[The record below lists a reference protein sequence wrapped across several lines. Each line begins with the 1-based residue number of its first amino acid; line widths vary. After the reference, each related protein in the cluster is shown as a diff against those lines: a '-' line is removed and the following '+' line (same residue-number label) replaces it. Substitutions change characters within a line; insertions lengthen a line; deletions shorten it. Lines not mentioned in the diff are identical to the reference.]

1 MPLIT
6 ESVVRP
12 ADQMSDGHIEDI
24 YNATREA
31 VYASHVRSMGTDGNY
46 LIRATVPA
54 DLGEATTGPSS
65 TTNVWAE
72 TVTASGTAGFQD
84 SKIASQNV
92 PDNTSVALYGFVDSS
107 DGGQHVSQ
115 IRITTGQGVRAIWDL
130 FPIIGS
136 DPSVSGSV
144 RCRTMYAMTPISI
157 SNEHA
162 TEGTI
167 VSLYD
172 SNEATAAADDL
183 TERGASIQIGPNST
197 THIDYE
203 DGTMPFVT
211 NCTAGLAVDVGTIAI
226 GGIHAAGYLA

>member
-31 VYASHVRSMGTDGNY
+31 LYASHVRSQGADGNFI
-46 LIRATVPA
+46 IRATVPY
-54 DLGEATTGPSS
+54 DLGESGGTAGPAS
-65 TTNVWAE
+65 TANIWAE

-84 SKIASQNV
+84 SKIASQNI
-92 PDNTSVALYGFVDSS
+92 PDNTSVALYGLVDSS

-144 RCRTMYAMTPISI
+144 RCRTMYAMTPVIISRNLNI
-157 SNEHA
+157 TIEYFIRPSNPSVTKGVEIA
-162 TEGTI
+162 LIGLTCEG
-167 VSLYD
+167 S
-172 SNEATAAADDL
+172 
-183 TERGASIQIGPNST
+183 GAYIQP
-197 THIDYE
+197 
-203 DGTMPFVT
+203 
-211 NCTAGLAVDVGTIAI
+211 
-226 GGIHAAGYLA
+226 

>member
-31 VYASHVRSMGTDGNY
+31 LYASHVRSQGADGNFI
-46 LIRATVPA
+46 IRATVPA
-54 DLGEATTGPSS
+54 DLGEATTGPAS
-65 TTNVWAE
+65 TTNTWAE

-84 SKIASQNV
+84 SKIASQNI
-92 PDNTSVALYGFVDSS
+92 PDNTSVALYGLVDSS

-130 FPIIGS
+130 FPIIGA

-144 RCRTMYAMTPISI
+144 RCRTMYAMTPVIISRNLNI
-157 SNEHA
+157 TIEYFIRPSNPSVTKGVEIA
-162 TEGTI
+162 LIGLTCEG
-167 VSLYD
+167 S
-172 SNEATAAADDL
+172 
-183 TERGASIQIGPNST
+183 GAYIQP
-197 THIDYE
+197 
-203 DGTMPFVT
+203 
-211 NCTAGLAVDVGTIAI
+211 
-226 GGIHAAGYLA
+226 

>member
-31 VYASHVRSMGTDGNY
+31 VYASHVRSQGTDGNY

-54 DLGEATTGPSS
+54 DLGEATTGPAASAN
-65 TTNVWAE
+65 TWAE
-72 TVTASGTAGFQD
+72 TISASGTAAFQG

-92 PDNTSVALYGFVDSS
+92 PDNTSVALYGFVDST

-144 RCRTMYAMTPISI
+144 RCRTMYAMTPIII
-157 SNEHA
+157 SRN
-162 TEGTI
+162 
-167 VSLYD
+167 L
-172 SNEATAAADDL
+172 N
-183 TERGASIQIGPNST
+183 IQIEYFIRPSNPS
-197 THIDYE
+197 
-203 DGTMPFVT
+203 VT
-211 NCTAGLAVDVGTIAI
+211 KGVEIALIGLTCESSGSYIQP
-226 GGIHAAGYLA
+226 

>member
-12 ADQMSDGHIEDI
+12 ADQISDGHIEDI

-31 VYASHVRSMGTDGNY
+31 LYASHVRSQGTDGNY

-54 DLGEATTGPSS
+54 DLGEATTGPAASAN
-65 TTNVWAE
+65 TWAE
-72 TVTASGTAGFQD
+72 TISASGTAAFQD

-92 PDNTSVALYGFVDSS
+92 PDNTSVALYGFVDST

-144 RCRTMYAMTPISI
+144 RCRTMYAMTPIII
-157 SNEHA
+157 SRNLNV
-162 TEGTI
+162 TI
-167 VSLYD
+167 EYFIRP
-172 SNEATAAADDL
+172 SNPSVTKGVEIALIGL
-183 TERGASIQIGPNST
+183 TCESSGSYIQP
-197 THIDYE
+197 
-203 DGTMPFVT
+203 
-211 NCTAGLAVDVGTIAI
+211 
-226 GGIHAAGYLA
+226 

>member
-31 VYASHVRSMGTDGNY
+31 VYASHVRSQGGDGNFI
-46 LIRATVPA
+46 IRATVPA
-54 DLGEATTGPSS
+54 DLGEATTGPTS

-84 SKIASQNV
+84 SKIADQNI
-92 PDNTSVALYGFVDSS
+92 PDNTSVALYGFVDST

-144 RCRTMYAMTPISI
+144 RCRTMYAMTPIII
-157 SNEHA
+157 SRN
-162 TEGTI
+162 
-167 VSLYD
+167 L
-172 SNEATAAADDL
+172 N
-183 TERGASIQIGPNST
+183 IQIEYFIRPSNPS
-197 THIDYE
+197 
-203 DGTMPFVT
+203 VT
-211 NCTAGLAVDVGTIAI
+211 KGVEIALLGLTCEGS
-226 GGIHAAGYLA
+226 GGYIQP